1 MHRQRRQSSS
11 PNWNETESRN
21 RNETEK
27 RTTSPNAGNYNRRSW
42 KTLGRKNK
50 SKQRVVLTKVDQN
63 NATQQKLMQTSSRKT
78 TPEPMIG
85 GSISSFRAVLAMQ
98 ANRNVEKSFK
108 GSFRVAH
115 QRINT
120 IFHEYDID
128 GNGTLNVNETQQAL
142 SKIVGSEVTVEQ
154 VLILLEEF
162 DKDGNGN
169 IDMSEFV
176 MMTSMIEESKKGD
189 NIHDFGKQL
198 VNVVAMSKATTDAL
212 LAKIST
218 SIYPARNILCVQGK
232 LTPDPHKKSNHCD
245 DFEPAFAPSDMRCLA
260 LVSHNEMK
268 ATMKEFV
275 IAHQHIL
282 KKFRLTGTNS
292 TMTMLREVFNGDS
305 AVVFGPSCQSGP
317 LGGDAELVALMCSG
331 RLGGMLFFQDPMSAH
346 PHQSDIDCLL
356 RQALVHNTMVVT
368 TPCSAYMMMHTL
380 RSALQG
386 EGKPELIPS
395 FFFTLQSP
403 AVAAYKAMQKK
414 VIQNHSNA

>member
-1 MHRQRRQSSS
+1 MHRQSSS
-11 PNWNETESRN
+11 QN

-27 RTTSPNAGNYNRRSW
+27 RTNSSNAGNRDRRSW
-42 KTLGRKNK
+42 KNLGRKTK
-50 SKQRVVLTKVDQN
+50 SKQRAVSTKVDEN
-63 NATQQKLMQTSSRKT
+63 NATQQKLIESSSRKT
-78 TPEPMIG
+78 TPEPTIG
-85 GSISSFRAVLAMQ
+85 GGISSLSAVLAMQ
-98 ANRNVEKSFK
+98 ANRKVEKTFR
-108 GSFRVAH
+108 GSFAVAH
-115 QRINT
+115 QRINK
-120 IFHEYDID
+120 IFHEHDID
-128 GNGTLNVNETQQAL
+128 GNGSLDVDETQQAL
-142 SKIVGSEVTVEQ
+142 SKTVGSEVTLEQ
-154 VLILLEEF
+154 VLVLLEEF

-176 MMTSMIEESKKGD
+176 MMTSMVEESMKGD
-189 NIHDFGKQL
+189 NTHDFGKQL
-198 VNVVAMSKATTDAL
+198 ASVVAMSKAATDDL
-212 LAKIST
+212 LAEIST
-218 SIYPARNILCVQGK
+218 SIYPIRNILCVQGK
-232 LTPDPHKKSNHCD
+232 LTPNPQQISNHDD

-275 IAHQHIL
+275 IANQNIL

-292 TMTMLREVFNGDS
+292 TMTMLREIFKGDS

-331 RLGGMLFFQDPMSAH
+331 RLGGMLFFQDPMSSH

-368 TPCSAYMMMHTL
+368 TPCSAHMIMHTL

-403 AVAAYKAMQKK
+403 AVATYKATQRR
-414 VIQNHSNA
+414 VVQSHSNALAR